1 MTKKM
6 AESVDCSEFCRLC
19 LVKEH
24 VNTPIFEEFGDI
36 QSIHVKI
43 TSCLPIKVSKY
54 SAILLC

>member
-1 MTKKM
+1 M

-54 SAILLC
+54 SAILLY